1 MESQLSLLADLGRRF
16 LKDSGARVWVGSLIF
31 ALGGLANAQTLNL
44 TPTLIPLLTP
54 TATLSI
60 NLSPSPTLVILP
72 TATSTPTP
80 TPTLSISISPLPTL
94 VVLPTATPTP
104 TPPYSITPIG
114 TNTTPTPTSATAGF
128 PAPVYLDSNFFN
140 PLQTPLGI
148 HFKMDSGGQARIDIF
163 NMLGEKVA
171 GLLDEYKPAGTYTLS
186 WNGHNGQNALVG
198 NGVYLVLLQT
208 PVGHTLQKVIVLK

>member
-104 TPPYSITPIG
+104 KHPGGDAHNGAASTRPTIAGASSPDSGSRCPDLATTSITCDGSTSPG
-114 TNTTPTPTSATAGF
+114 CCRKATPS
-128 PAPVYLDSNFFN
+128 
-140 PLQTPLGI
+140 
-148 HFKMDSGGQARIDIF
+148 
-163 NMLGEKVA
+163 
-171 GLLDEYKPAGTYTLS
+171 
-186 WNGHNGQNALVG
+186 
-198 NGVYLVLLQT
+198 
-208 PVGHTLQKVIVLK
+208 HTR